1 MLNPKTFKPEWFIN
15 SNGEQVKTEEEL
27 KIMFD
32 NHRFP
37 MPFDLWIP
45 CATAAL
51 LAVLQKIWMIN
62 MESTL
67 YSVCKEKENEQLRIE
82 KSKKATE
89 CMFKGT
95 YFTVTTIACTIIL

>member
-1 MLNPKTFKPEWFIN
+1 
-15 SNGEQVKTEEEL
+15 
-27 KIMFD
+27 
-32 NHRFP
+32 

-51 LAVLQKIWMIN
+51 LAVLQNIWMTN
-62 MESTL
+62 MYSTL

-82 KSKKATE
+82 KTKKSTE
-89 CMFKGT
+89 SMFKGI